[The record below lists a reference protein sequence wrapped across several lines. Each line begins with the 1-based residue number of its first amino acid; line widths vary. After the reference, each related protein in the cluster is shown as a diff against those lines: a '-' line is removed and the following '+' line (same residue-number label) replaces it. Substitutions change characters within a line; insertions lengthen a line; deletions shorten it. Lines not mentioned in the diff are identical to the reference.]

1 MVGLLYYHAQLLIYL
16 YLLCWSNGF
25 AYFNKQ
31 ALVDT
36 TDHEIYVSLTCCY
49 SERDEMEKGAVG
61 TQLMGERAKII
72 LDEVR
77 DLSLFT
83 RLQCLE
89 HIGTCY
95 GILHFQY

>member
-1 MVGLLYYHAQLLIYL
+1 MHNCLVIL
-16 YLLCWSNGF
+16 YLLCWHNPLS
-25 AYFNKQ
+25 YFNKQ

-36 TDHEIYVSLTCCY
+36 TDHEIYVSLTCSY
-49 SERDEMEKGAVG
+49 SERGETEKGTVG

-83 RLQCLE
+83 RRQCLE

-95 GILHFQY
+95 GIYHVLVFDFK